1 MRAWGKVAGYVFG
14 IIMIPLSL
22 LVTTE
27 TIVRKLFSI
36 SLGGVDE
43 LSGYA
48 VAISAPLAFAIA
60 SLEQSHIRI
69 NLLYAK
75 LPRPAKAILNA
86 VAAISLGGLAVF
98 FLVFTIGTV
107 GDTVAYKSIAQTP
120 WATPLVYPQAAW
132 LLASAV
138 FAVVATFLAVKAA
151 WLLARSDTDTLVRT
165 FGPERVEDELK
176 TELEDLTRR

>member
-1 MRAWGKVAGYVFG
+1 M
-14 IIMIPLSL
+14 
-22 LVTTE
+22 
-27 TIVRKLFSI
+27 
-36 SLGGVDE
+36 
-43 LSGYA
+43 
-48 VAISAPLAFAIA
+48 
-60 SLEQSHIRI
+60 
-69 NLLYAK
+69 
-75 LPRPAKAILNA
+75 NA